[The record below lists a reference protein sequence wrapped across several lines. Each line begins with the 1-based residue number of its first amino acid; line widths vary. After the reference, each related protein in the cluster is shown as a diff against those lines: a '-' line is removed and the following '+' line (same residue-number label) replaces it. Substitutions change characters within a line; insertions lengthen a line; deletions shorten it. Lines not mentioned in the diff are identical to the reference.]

1 MDILIHDEIGQ
12 WGVSARNVLSQLAAI
27 DKEQIDVSIHSPGGD
42 MFDGLAIYNAL
53 KAHPAKV
60 VVTVEGLAASAASI
74 IAMAADE
81 IRMPSNA
88 YLMIHNPWGYV
99 VGDANDMGEA
109 ADLFDRW
116 ANTTAAIYAKRAGIT
131 VEEARALQDQTVW
144 MDGSQA
150 QEAGFCDEVI
160 DEMPQI
166 KSFARLPQ
174 CLATDCPV
182 QFGET
187 AADDEPVEPVEEE
200 PVEQDEPADQY
211 EPVDQDEPEA
221 DEPADDQAG
230 DLDDDQ
236 NDDQEAP
243 EAKVDLVAQAAEI
256 VELCNLA
263 GQSAR
268 AAAWIREGITADEV
282 RGQLSRMALEA
293 QAPTAGVITA
303 PDITEKLQEAAKT
316 NMTVRSLMAAN
327 KVEQAVKYINS
338 KKEN

>member
-131 VEEARALQDQTVW
+131 IEEARALQDQTVW
-144 MDGSQA
+144 MDGVQA
-150 QEAGFCDEVI
+150 QEAGFADEVI
-160 DEMPQI
+160 DELPQI
-166 KSFARLPQ
+166 KAFARLPQ

-182 QFGET
+182 QFGEP
-187 AADDEPVEPVEEE
+187 AA
-200 PVEQDEPADQY
+200 
-211 EPVDQDEPEA
+211 A
-221 DEPADDQAG
+221 DEPADEPPADEPQADEPAADEPAADDQVA
-230 DLDDDQ
+230 DEPTDDESADDQDDDQ
-236 NDDQEAP
+236 DDAP
-243 EAKVDLVAQAAEI
+243 ADDAVSVDPVAQAAEI
-256 VELCNLA
+256 VELCQIA

-268 AAAWIREGITADEV
+268 AAAWIREGLTADDV
-282 RGQLSRMALEA
+282 RGQLAKMALESQA
-293 QAPTAGVITA
+293 QAAITTA

-316 NMTVRSLMAAN
+316 NMTVRSLMAKNNMEA
-327 KVEQAVKYINS
+327 AVQYINK
-338 KKEN
+338 KKEI

>member
-131 VEEARALQDQTVW
+131 IEEARALQDQTVW
-144 MDGSQA
+144 MDGVQA
-150 QEAGFCDEVI
+150 QEAGFADEVI
-160 DEMPQI
+160 DELPQI
-166 KSFARLPQ
+166 KAFARLPQ

-182 QFGET
+182 QFGEP
-187 AADDEPVEPVEEE
+187 AAA
-200 PVEQDEPADQY
+200 DEPADEPPADEPPADEPQADEPAAD
-211 EPVDQDEPEA
+211 EPVADEPS
-221 DEPADDQAG
+221 DEPADDQ
-230 DLDDDQ
+230 DDDQ
-236 NDDQEAP
+236 DDAVS
-243 EAKVDLVAQAAEI
+243 VDPVAQAAEI
-256 VELCNLA
+256 VELCQIA

-268 AAAWIREGITADEV
+268 AAAWIREGLTADDV
-282 RGQLSRMALEA
+282 RGQLAKMALDSQA
-293 QAPTAGVITA
+293 QAAITTA
-303 PDITEKLQEAAKT
+303 PDIIEKLQEAAKT
-316 NMTVRSLMAAN
+316 NMTVRSLMAKNNMEA
-327 KVEQAVKYINS
+327 AVQYINK
-338 KKEN
+338 KKEI

>member
-131 VEEARALQDQTVW
+131 IEEARALQDQTVW
-144 MDGSQA
+144 MDGVQA
-150 QEAGFCDEVI
+150 QEAGFADEVI
-160 DEMPQI
+160 DELPQI
-166 KSFARLPQ
+166 KAFARLPQ

-182 QFGET
+182 QFGEP
-187 AADDEPVEPVEEE
+187 AAA
-200 PVEQDEPADQY
+200 DEPADEPPADEPQADEPAAD
-211 EPVDQDEPEA
+211 EPVADEPS
-221 DEPADDQAG
+221 DEPADDQ
-230 DLDDDQ
+230 DDDQ
-236 NDDQEAP
+236 DDAVS
-243 EAKVDLVAQAAEI
+243 VDPVAQAAEI
-256 VELCNLA
+256 VELCQIA

-268 AAAWIREGITADEV
+268 AAAWIREGLTADDV
-282 RGQLSRMALEA
+282 RGQLAKMALDSQA
-293 QAPTAGVITA
+293 QAAITTA
-303 PDITEKLQEAAKT
+303 PDIIEKLQEAAKT
-316 NMTVRSLMAAN
+316 NMTVRSLMAKNNMEA
-327 KVEQAVKYINS
+327 AVQYINK
-338 KKEN
+338 KKEI